1 MMMDFMGDG
10 ASLNL
15 GYGEVEVGSGSQT
28 AATPWID
35 QATAQSVG
43 TVVLQPKQ
51 LDAVA
56 GQEFMAQLQGA
67 LKQASV
73 VLVDLIWI
81 EHVSD
86 AAISLLIHG
95 MQLAQERGKT
105 LSFLSMDS
113 VTRQK
118 LDAYWEADRV
128 AATAHQDEAFA
139 PDFEQFL
146 ANYQARKAAT
156 MIAMEMASSRQR

>member
-1 MMMDFMGDG
+1 MGDG
-10 ASLNL
+10 ASLNFVC
-15 GYGEVEVGSGSQT
+15 GEVEVGNAVQ
-28 AATPWID
+28 AAVSPRVD
-35 QATAQSVG
+35 PVTAQSAG

-56 GQEFMAQLQGA
+56 GQAFMAQLQEA
-67 LKQASV
+67 LCQASV

-81 EHVSD
+81 EHVGD
-86 AAISLLIHG
+86 AALSRLIHG

-113 VTRQK
+113 ATRQK

-128 AATAHQDEAFA
+128 AATAHQSEAFA

-146 ANYQARKAAT
+146 ASYQARKAAT
-156 MIAMEMASSRQR
+156 MIAMEMASSR